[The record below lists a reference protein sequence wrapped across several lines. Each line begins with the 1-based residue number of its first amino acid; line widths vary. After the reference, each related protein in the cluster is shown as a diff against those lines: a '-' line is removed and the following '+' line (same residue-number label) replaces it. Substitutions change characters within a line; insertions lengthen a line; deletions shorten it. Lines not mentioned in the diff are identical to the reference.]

1 MRPVLDSQCFLGG
14 GVRLLTSGYF
24 FRASSGSA
32 GVDGSAGAWTT
43 FSHLLGSVR
52 VTWCWYRLART
63 RGFGW
68 VVPRS
73 WAGLGLST

>member
-1 MRPVLDSQCFLGG
+1 MRPVLDSRCFPGG

-24 FRASSGSA
+24 FRASSRSA
-32 GVDGSAGAWTT
+32 GGLDLQGP
-43 FSHLLGSVR
+43 SHLFAAAISNVVLVHKL
-52 VTWCWYRLART
+52 VRT